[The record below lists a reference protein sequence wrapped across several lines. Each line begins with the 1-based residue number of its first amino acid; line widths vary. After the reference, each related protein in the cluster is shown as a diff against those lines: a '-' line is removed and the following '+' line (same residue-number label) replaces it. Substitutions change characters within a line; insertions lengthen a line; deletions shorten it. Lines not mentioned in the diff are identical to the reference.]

1 MEPSEQCIERRRGRS
16 KRPDLTSERRARLV
30 RTIEQARG
38 CLPVKRGSRR
48 FRTRLIAVTAAL
60 ASLAAVAA
68 WLLLRTPGWYRA
80 AARVEPDAQ
89 VVRDEIRDA
98 AQAFSDALM
107 VPGDFAVHLRDRQ
120 LNGWIERRAEIYPML
135 DQALPP
141 PWRRPVVRFRDG
153 VIRLAATYRGAAAD
167 IVFSLDLAVAM
178 QPGAIVLTA
187 DSARAGAV
195 PLPLGLLDRL
205 LSHPIDLPPDRAW
218 RGSPAMRGT
227 LRDGLKIGTRAVW
240 PNGARGYEVL
250 NAEVRP
256 GVLNISLRALGPAH
270 GSGSRVHSPDDDPF
284 RDSR

>member
-1 MEPSEQCIERRRGRS
+1 MIPMKRRSSR
-16 KRPDLTSERRARLV
+16 LRR
-30 RTIEQARG
+30 
-38 CLPVKRGSRR
+38 
-48 FRTRLIAVTAAL
+48 RLIAAAATL
-60 ASLAAVAA
+60 ASLAGIAA
-68 WLLLRTPGWYRA
+68 WLLLRTPGWYRT

-107 VPGDFAVHLRDRQ
+107 VPGDFAVHLRDQQ

-153 VIRLAATYRGAAAD
+153 AIRLAATYRGSTAD
-167 IVFSLDLAVAM
+167 IVFSLDLGVAM

-187 DSARAGAV
+187 DSARAGAL

-205 LSHPIDLPPDRAW
+205 LSHAIDLPPGRAW

-240 PNGARGYEVL
+240 PNGARAYEVL
-250 NAEVRP
+250 NTEVRP
-256 GVLNISLRALGPAH
+256 GVLNISLRALGSAH
-270 GSGSRVHSPDDDPF
+270 ATGSRIHSPDDDPF
-284 RDSR
+284 SDSR